1 MYNKRP
7 TRDKTGKMIHEDL
20 QSKELPSTR
29 IIPDRRWFGN
39 TRVIGQKQ
47 LDEFRNE
54 MSQKVN
60 DAYTVLLREKKL
72 PMQLL
77 EDPEKKKRRGEI
89 EGAPGQ
95 GRQLRANLLTTQ
107 PFESTFGPGKKRKR
121 PTLAAESLSSLQEAA
136 EKKEEGFEEAGPEEH
151 YKDGMR
157 DRVFEKGTSK
167 RIWGELYKVNPS

>member
-1 MYNKRP
+1 MYNQRP
-7 TRDKTGKMIHEDL
+7 TRDKTGKLIHEAL

-54 MSQKVN
+54 MSVKVN

-77 EDPEKKKRRGEI
+77 EDFDKVKRKGAS

-95 GRQLRANLLTTQ
+95 GRELRANLLTTQ
-107 PFESTFGPGKKRKR
+107 PFESTFGPGRKRKR
-121 PTLAAESLSSLQEAA
+121 PTLAAESLSSLLEAA
-136 EKKEEGFEEAGPEEH
+136 EKKEEGFEEEAPADH
-151 YKDGMR
+151 YKEGMR
-157 DRVFEKGTSK
+157 DRAFEKGTSK
-167 RIWGELYKVNPS
+167 RIWGELYKV